1 MSKDQTERINEMSR
15 RGKKSWRDQ
24 SLYHSILAVGAWVL
38 LFLIWYLVTRFA
50 LVNSVLVPSPKA
62 VWRAFI
68 EVWRDGYAGYTFF
81 QHIGISFYRLFLAM
95 IFAIITGIPLGLLSG
110 SFAKVRAVID
120 SFIQFYRPLPP
131 LAYYTLLILWLG
143 IDESSKIMLLYLAAF
158 APIYLTSVSAVAAVP
173 NDYLLQASSL
183 GASRRQQFFRIVLP
197 TTFPTI
203 FIGVRTAMGIA
214 YTTLVSSEMVAATR
228 GVGWMV
234 IDASKYLRSDIMFL
248 GIIVMGI
255 TGIALDFLLRQI
267 EEKLIYWSPSA
278 QTRTQSS
285 QWKRWAKG
293 IAVVFVSL
301 FFIVG
306 LVMSYIPGK
315 DQNNGAVVRVG
326 LLRVPN
332 DEILA
337 KATNII
343 DERFAEQNIGVEYIT
358 FDSGVD
364 ANKALSADSIDFA
377 SMGHTNGVVALSNNI
392 NVELIWI
399 HEILGDVEA
408 LVARDDSGIETIE
421 DLRGKRIATT
431 FASTSHL
438 SLLTI
443 LQNANLEDEVTLL
456 DMQTAD
462 IVAAWRRGDI
472 DAAYT
477 WQPSLG
483 EIMKTGTTLK
493 TSAQMAEEGLV
504 TCNIL
509 LANKNFTDSH
519 PDLTVTFLSCLKE
532 AGDIYRAD
540 PDQAASIL
548 AQELTLDI
556 EEVKIQLQG
565 SQWLTPQ
572 EALSDKLLG
581 THTEP
586 GSFVDVMKNTADF
599 LYNGRYIQRNP
610 SREEIARFV
619 NPVYVEAMYRGEVMP

>member
-1 MSKDQTERINEMSR
+1 M
-15 RGKKSWRDQ
+15 
-24 SLYHSILAVGAWVL
+24 
-38 LFLIWYLVTRFA
+38 
-50 LVNSVLVPSPKA
+50 
-62 VWRAFI
+62 
-68 EVWRDGYAGYTFF
+68 
-81 QHIGISFYRLFLAM
+81 
-95 IFAIITGIPLGLLSG
+95 
-110 SFAKVRAVID
+110 
-120 SFIQFYRPLPP
+120 
-131 LAYYTLLILWLG
+131 
-143 IDESSKIMLLYLAAF
+143 
-158 APIYLTSVSAVAAVP
+158 
-173 NDYLLQASSL
+173 
-183 GASRRQQFFRIVLP
+183 
-197 TTFPTI
+197 
-203 FIGVRTAMGIA
+203 
-214 YTTLVSSEMVAATR
+214 
-228 GVGWMV
+228 
-234 IDASKYLRSDIMFL
+234 
-248 GIIVMGI
+248 
-255 TGIALDFLLRQI
+255 
-267 EEKLIYWSPSA
+267 
-278 QTRTQSS
+278 
-285 QWKRWAKG
+285 
-293 IAVVFVSL
+293 AVVFVSL